1 MESTD
6 ISSLSDVRDICGG
19 YEYKCPDGA
28 AVDIHMRV
36 YAHILLEGIRY
47 PEIGR
52 GSRALLDGI
61 PKLRTPVGG
70 EKEAMKYGWGFH
82 VTQSL
87 SMPKTLS
94 WFVFMNALGL
104 IFVPFFASISFITT
118 VFILFILWLG
128 AHTELRL

>member
-1 MESTD
+1 
-6 ISSLSDVRDICGG
+6 
-19 YEYKCPDGA
+19 
-28 AVDIHMRV
+28 MRV

-52 GSRALLDGI
+52 GSRTLLDGI
-61 PKLRTPVGG
+61 PKFRTTVGG

-82 VTQSL
+82 VSQSL
-87 SMPKTLS
+87 SIPKILS
-94 WFVFMNALGL
+94 WFVVMNALGL

>member
-1 MESTD
+1 
-6 ISSLSDVRDICGG
+6 
-19 YEYKCPDGA
+19 
-28 AVDIHMRV
+28 MRV
-36 YAHILLEGIRY
+36 CAHILLDGIRY

-52 GSRALLDGI
+52 GSRTLLDGI
-61 PKLRTPVGG
+61 PKLRTPVGD
-70 EKEAMKYGWGFH
+70 EKEGMKYGWGFH

-87 SMPKTLS
+87 SIPKILS
-94 WFVFMNALGL
+94 WIVVMNALGL